1 MDQFSLLQ
9 KIILYA
15 IPIIFAITVHETAH
29 GWVASKLGDQTA
41 KLMGRLTLN
50 PIKHIDLIG
59 TILVPAILI
68 AIGGFIFGWAKPV
81 PVTWQNLRNPRRD
94 VALVALAGPGANLL
108 MALIWGGLAKL
119 GAVLVLNGMPLA
131 GEPIYDMG
139 LIGIFMNLILMML
152 NLIPIPPLDGSRV
165 VSAFLRGRAAYY
177 YGRIEPYGFFI
188 LLALIAFGA
197 LGKFLNPVVLQLQAL
212 IGSLF
217 GLGG

>member
-9 KIILYA
+9 KIILYV
-15 IPIIFAITVHETAH
+15 IPILFAITVHETAH

-59 TILVPAILI
+59 TIIVPAILI
-68 AIGGFIFGWAKPV
+68 TLGGFIFGWAKPV
-81 PVTWQNLRNPRRD
+81 PVTWQNLKNPRRD
-94 VALVALAGPGANLL
+94 VALVALAGPGSNLL
-108 MALIWGGLAKL
+108 MALIWGGVAKL
-119 GAVLVLNGMPLA
+119 GAVLVLNGMVLA
-131 GEPIYDMG
+131 GEPLYYMG
-139 LIGIFMNLILMML
+139 LIGIFMNLILMVL

-177 YGRIEPYGFFI
+177 YARIEPYGFFI